1 MDYQFQKKGK
11 FALLTANDVLTRLP
25 TKAFQLSDGT
35 WVMSGMPVPDLG
47 IWKEWLG
54 SIRVDD
60 LSRANLVLLVE
71 EPSDNPGVLDDV
83 HERLALGLRRLF
95 YILHL
100 RAGIETADGADVFC
114 GSSENGIPEIWQA
127 SQMPDFFQSKGW
139 EGAPITKDWL
149 EDCVVL
155 REGWVAMGTDETQFR
170 RVGRGSNVLFRG
182 LQEKVGQDRIHQF
195 VRSLE
200 ALIVP
205 DISKTKKQFVHRC
218 QTFARPGNDTRDLLD
233 KAFDMR
239 SDTEHLNPWD
249 GALQGNLPNQREN
262 VGWERTRQM
271 EHLACDA
278 YSRLMRDPAL
288 RDHFRTEDAIS
299 AFWKLRDDDRQAL
312 WGNSLHIAYS
322 PFTII

>member
-1 MDYQFQKKGK
+1 MDYQFHKKGK

-114 GSSENGIPEIWQA
+114 GSSENGISRNPAGE
-127 SQMPDFFQSKGW
+127 PD
-139 EGAPITKDWL
+139 A
-149 EDCVVL
+149 
-155 REGWVAMGTDETQFR
+155 
-170 RVGRGSNVLFRG
+170 
-182 LQEKVGQDRIHQF
+182 
-195 VRSLE
+195 
-200 ALIVP
+200 
-205 DISKTKKQFVHRC
+205 
-218 QTFARPGNDTRDLLD
+218 
-233 KAFDMR
+233 
-239 SDTEHLNPWD
+239 
-249 GALQGNLPNQREN
+249 
-262 VGWERTRQM
+262 
-271 EHLACDA
+271 
-278 YSRLMRDPAL
+278 
-288 RDHFRTEDAIS
+288 
-299 AFWKLRDDDRQAL
+299 
-312 WGNSLHIAYS
+312 
-322 PFTII
+322 